1 MRHKYRKGS
10 SFERELKK
18 LLEKEGFAVIRSAG
32 SKGVDLIAGRNGEI
46 LIFECKS
53 SSKTKFYINKED
65 VEKLINFSKIFGGKP
80 YLAIKF
86 NGEILFINPYLLST
100 NGKNYV
106 IDEKIKVMAIDFY
119 EVIGKGR
126 QLKIDD
132 LVQF

>member
-32 SKGVDLIAGRNGEI
+32 SKGVDLIAGRKGEV
-46 LIFECKS
+46 LIFECKT

-65 VEKLINFSKIFGGKP
+65 IEKLINFSETFGGKP
-80 YLAIKF
+80 YLAVKF
-86 NGEILFINPYLLST
+86 NGEMLFINPYLLST

-106 IDEKIKVMAIDFY
+106 IDEKIKVIAVDFY
-119 EVIGKGR
+119 EVVGKGK
-126 QLKIDD
+126 QLKIDN
-132 LVQF
+132 LIQF

>member
-32 SKGVDLIAGRNGEI
+32 SKGVDLIAGKKGEI
-46 LIFECKS
+46 LIFECKT

-65 VEKLINFSKIFGGKP
+65 IEKLISFSETFGGKP
-80 YLAIKF
+80 YLAVKF
-86 NGEILFINPYLLST
+86 NGEMLFINPYLLST

-106 IDEKIKVMAIDFY
+106 IDEKIKAVAVDFY
-119 EVIGKGR
+119 EVIGRGR
-126 QLKIDD
+126 QLKIDN
-132 LVQF
+132 LIQF

>member
-1 MRHKYRKGS
+1 
-10 SFERELKK
+10 
-18 LLEKEGFAVIRSAG
+18 
-32 SKGVDLIAGRNGEI
+32 LIAGRNGEI